1 MPATTRMPPTAW
13 GTRRSVRRRGRGSQR
28 HGLTAADRARDEHL
42 VGGSQALEGDRL
54 DGGAG
59 RADQVG
65 ARDAGEDAPVGGR
78 SHERVALAEEDV
90 AAAGLEHLA
99 REVEDERLRARL
111 DEGTVDPLVRAEPA
125 GDQEHA
131 RLERAFRGGGGVMSD
146 GGGRAGHELDAHAPA
161 AGGRGAEFELRQL
174 LAVELRDAGGEPA
187 EVLVEKHGLA
197 VDSEERLED

>member
-13 GTRRSVRRRGRGSQR
+13 GTRRSVWRRGRGSQR

-59 RADQVG
+59 PADQVG

-90 AAAGLEHLA
+90 APAGLEHLA
-99 REVEDERLRARL
+99 PEVEG
-111 DEGTVDPLVRAEPA
+111 EGL
-125 GDQEHA
+125 
-131 RLERAFRGGGGVMSD
+131 
-146 GGGRAGHELDAHAPA
+146 GGRA
-161 AGGRGAEFELRQL
+161 AGGRGA
-174 LAVELRDAGGEPA
+174 PT
-187 EVLVEKHGLA
+187 
-197 VDSEERLED
+197 